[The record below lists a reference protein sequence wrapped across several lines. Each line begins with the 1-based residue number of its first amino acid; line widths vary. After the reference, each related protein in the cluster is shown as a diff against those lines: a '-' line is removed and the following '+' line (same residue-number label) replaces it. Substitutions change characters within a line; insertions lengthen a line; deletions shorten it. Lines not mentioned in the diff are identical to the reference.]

1 MRIEHLN
8 KGDDYPKP
16 EYHLMNTDESAAF
29 GNRSLKVT
37 ANRMESGENV
47 LVYKKT
53 YYRPADFHDSRYD
66 PAFSPCW
73 FIRDRLFM
81 EM

>member
-1 MRIEHLN
+1 
-8 KGDDYPKP
+8 
-16 EYHLMNTDESAAF
+16 MNTDEPAAF

-66 PAFSPCW
+66 PAFSPAGLSGTDCSW
-73 FIRDRLFM
+73 KCNGAGIWTVRFAGKSLCT
-81 EM
+81 